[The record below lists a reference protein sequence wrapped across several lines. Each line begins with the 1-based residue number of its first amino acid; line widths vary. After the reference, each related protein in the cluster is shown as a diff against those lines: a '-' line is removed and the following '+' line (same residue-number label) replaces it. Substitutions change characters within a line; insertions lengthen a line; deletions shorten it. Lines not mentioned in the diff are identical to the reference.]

1 MFAISFIVT
10 SLVFV
15 FLGLA
20 GWLLTESSDYLE
32 VNRWSGIV
40 IQSGCVAALVGLAIG
55 CVQILLA
62 MW

>member
-1 MFAISFIVT
+1 MFAVSIIVT

-40 IQSGCVAALVGLAIG
+40 LQAGAVAFLVGLAIG
-55 CVQILLA
+55 CVQILMS

>member
-1 MFAISFIVT
+1 MFAVSFIVT

-15 FLGLA
+15 FLGSA

-32 VNRWSGIV
+32 FNRWSGIV
-40 IQSGCVAALVGLAIG
+40 LQAGAVSFLVGMAIG

>member
-1 MFAISFIVT
+1 MLSVSFIVT

-40 IQSGCVAALVGLAIG
+40 LQAGAVAFLVGLAIG

>member
-1 MFAISFIVT
+1 MFALSFIVT

-20 GWLLTESSDYLE
+20 WWVLTESSDYMGSG
-32 VNRWSGIV
+32 RWSCIV
-40 IQSGCVAALVGLAIG
+40 VQAGTVAFLVGLAIG
-55 CVQILLA
+55 CIQILVS

>member
-20 GWLLTESSDYLE
+20 GWLLTESSGYLE

-40 IQSGCVAALVGLAIG
+40 LQAGVVAFLVGLAIG

>member
-1 MFAISFIVT
+1 MLAISFIVT

-32 VNRWSGIV
+32 VNRWSGSV
-40 IQSGCVAALVGLAIG
+40 LQAGVVAFLVGLAIG
-55 CVQILLA
+55 CVQILIS

>member
-1 MFAISFIVT
+1 MFAVSIIVT

-40 IQSGCVAALVGLAIG
+40 LQAGVVAFLVGLAIG
-55 CVQILLA
+55 CVQILMS

>member
-1 MFAISFIVT
+1 MFAISIIVT

-40 IQSGCVAALVGLAIG
+40 LQAGAVSFLVGLAIG
-55 CVQILLA
+55 CVQILTS